1 MPKFLKTNFNL
12 LLTCNSI
19 LEVSNFIRKESICR
33 FSTFST
39 FNYKTSILKNYVK
52 SQTNCR
58 YLMVASSDLKNYYTV
73 SLTKPSSGQKFSVKG
88 KEGDS
93 ILDVVKNND
102 LDIPGF
108 GACDGTIS
116 CSTCHLIFKKEDFG
130 KIDSPITDDEI
141 DMLTL
146 AKDCCDT

>member
-1 MPKFLKTNFNL
+1 MPKFPYTPKIGIPMPKFFKTNFNL

-19 LEVSNFIRKESICR
+19 LEVSNFIRKESLCR
-33 FSTFST
+33 FSTFSS

-52 SQTNCR
+52 PQTNC
-58 YLMVASSDLKNYYTV
+58 SYTV
-73 SLTKPSSGQKFSVKG
+73 SLTKPSSGQNYIVKG

-108 GACDGTIS
+108 VFQSQLNFYFINLS
-116 CSTCHLIFKKEDFG
+116 QFIWLHNSF
-130 KIDSPITDDEI
+130 
-141 DMLTL
+141 
-146 AKDCCDT
+146 